1 MRTMDRHLR
10 FVVAQVTWMFGVLF
24 GLVLLGTLTF
34 ELFFVLSFIGLLI
47 VVELTATYAVRP
59 RWRVRL
65 WWMVLLGFVGFSYLI
80 TRRILSIL
88 PTGLL

>member
-10 FVVAQVTWMFGVLF
+10 FVVAQVAWMFGVLF

-47 VVELTATYAVRP
+47 VVELTATYTVRP